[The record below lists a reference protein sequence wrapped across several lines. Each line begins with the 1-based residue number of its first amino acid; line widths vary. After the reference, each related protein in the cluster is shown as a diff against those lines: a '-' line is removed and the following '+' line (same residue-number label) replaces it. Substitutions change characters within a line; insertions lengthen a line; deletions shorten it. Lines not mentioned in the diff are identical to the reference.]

1 MQLGGFY
8 YDDSGAGVSGKT
20 VKVYARNT
28 VTPEIGTDTTD
39 SDGYWQVTGL
49 AEGRYDFEIVDGS
62 IKRRGKY
69 DDEVQFESLDIA
81 TLYARN
87 PADTF
92 AYAITPAAI
101 TAYRVLTLPL
111 ITATDTLAVLGL
123 AQTFT
128 VAKTFNDQMLLVRNP
143 ADTFSYTIVAGAIT
157 AARSLTLPV
166 ITGTDTVDVLGL
178 AQTFSAIKT
187 FSAIP
192 VMSRGAVGFPAA
204 QAASAT
210 ANDLDDYEE
219 GTWTPGISFG
229 GAAVGVAYD
238 NQFGYYTKIGN
249 MVHAVGLV
257 ALTS

>member
-39 SDGYWQVTGL
+39 SEGYWQVTGL

-62 IKRRGKY
+62 IKRRGQY

-81 TLYARN
+81 TLYLRN

-92 AYAITPAAI
+92 AYAVTPGAI
-101 TAYRVLTLPL
+101 VANRVLNLPL
-111 ITATDTLAVLGL
+111 ITGTDTLAVLGL
-123 AQTFT
+123 AQTF
-128 VAKTFNDQMLLVRNP
+128 
-143 ADTFSYTIVAGAIT
+143 
-157 AARSLTLPV
+157 
-166 ITGTDTVDVLGL
+166 
-178 AQTFSAIKT
+178 SAVKT

-192 VMSRGAVGFPAA
+192 VMSGGAVGFPAS

-219 GTWTPGISFG
+219 GSWTP
-229 GAAVGVAYD
+229 AVGGDAT
-238 NQFGYYTKIGN
+238 YTTQTGRYIKVGKKVWAAATITIN
-249 MVHAVGLV
+249 VH
-257 ALTS
+257 